1 MTSRRDSNEE
11 GSMQTLQQAPQ
22 ESGNGSVQTLPLE
35 SGFISNA
42 STTGSRN
49 LLSSGISFHPL
60 CLIVCLTLALAQGCA
75 QRGNTGEIGIVTLHV
90 ADWVGASSDPS
101 MARFEREVS
110 AEWLR
115 THPHIRIEQE
125 HIPGSGEYVSKM
137 LTTFVAGTEP
147 DIMSL
152 DASSAAAFIDND
164 TLLDLAPLARADG
177 VDLSVYYPN
186 VLRLASRGER
196 LYALPADFTP
206 MMVYY
211 NRRLFDRAGVP
222 YPRDGWTWAEFLDTC
237 RRLTVWPRGAPHPT
251 QYGLLFENWMPGWIM
266 WIWQNGG
273 DVLSPDGSKA
283 SGYLDSPATMEA
295 VSFFTGLVQNRL
307 APSLSESQ
315 AQGADPFASG
325 LTALEISGH
334 WALVG
339 LKASETIRL
348 EDVGVV
354 GLPRNKRRVTV
365 LYEAGYAISR
375 RCRHPREAW
384 EYVKFLSGLFVQR
397 KKAELGIGISANR
410 QVAESR
416 RNSNPLEPVFLDNV
430 KFGMAPWG
438 ARVESYAQVEDMGK
452 EMVDEILIG
461 GAPVEKALHETAR
474 RIDAEV
480 GNP

>member
-1 MTSRRDSNEE
+1 MALNHRR
-11 GSMQTLQQAPQ
+11 LFIAAC
-22 ESGNGSVQTLPLE
+22 LIA
-35 SGFISNA
+35 GFVCSCA
-42 STTGSRN
+42 RREDGRETGS
-49 LLSSGISFHPL
+49 
-60 CLIVCLTLALAQGCA
+60 
-75 QRGNTGEIGIVTLHV
+75 VTLHV
-90 ADWVGASSDPS
+90 ADWGGASSDPN

-110 AEWLR
+110 AEWRR
-115 THPHIRIEQE
+115 THPDIRIAQE

-152 DASSAAAFIDND
+152 DASSAAVFIEND
-164 TLLDLAPLARADG
+164 TLLDLMPLARRDG
-177 VDLSVYYPN
+177 LDLSVYYPN
-186 VLRLASRGER
+186 VLRLAERGNH

-222 YPRDGWTWAEFLDTC
+222 YPRDGWTWADFLATC
-237 RRLTVWPRGAPHPT
+237 RRLTVWPKGAPHPT
-251 QYGLLFENWMPGWIM
+251 QYGFLLENWMPGWIM

-273 DVLSPDGSKA
+273 DVLSPDGRRA
-283 SGYLDSPATMEA
+283 SGFLDSPATEQA
-295 VSFFTGLVQNRL
+295 VSFFTGLVKEHL
-307 APSLSESQ
+307 APSLSETQ

-325 LTALEISGH
+325 LTAMQISGH

-339 LKASETIRL
+339 LKASETIRMQ
-348 EDVGVV
+348 DIGVV

-384 EYVKFLSGLFVQR
+384 EYVKFMSGPFVQQ

-410 QVAESR
+410 FVAESR
-416 RNSNPLEPVFLDNV
+416 RNSSPLEPVFLDNV
-430 KFGMAPWG
+430 KYGIAPWG
-438 ARVESYAQVEDMGK
+438 ARVESYAQVEDIGK

-461 GAPVEKALHETAR
+461 GTPVRQALREAAR
-474 RIDAEV
+474 RIDVEV
-480 GNP
+480 GSP